1 MIRIVIADDQTAIQV
16 ALQARLRPYTD
27 LEVVGRAGNGR
38 QAVER
43 VAQLQPDVI
52 LLDLEIPI
60 LDGFATTQQ
69 IKEHSPNTKIL
80 VLTQHQ
86 DLSFLLPVLQ
96 AGAHGYLLKT
106 TSPEDLAHAIQLVH
120 KGYFQV
126 GPGIMEPT
134 LSASLSPAMTPADT
148 PIDRSSSITLLRQEH
163 PSQNGLV
170 PAATQTALVTPP
182 ALAVSTL
189 TFDRPVLLKQSS
201 VWSHAI
207 IWGIISATS
216 LAILAAYLFKIEE
229 AIQATGQLEPQGVV
243 KEIQSPVVGVV
254 KQIQVKDG
262 QQVKKGDVLLRLDPK
277 STQSELSS
285 LRRIRQQLLAENAFY
300 RQQIQGTVGSL
311 QTSVPSVQIPSQ
323 MLFLAE
329 SRRALTTETQL
340 YRSQLH
346 GKSDTT
352 LTPEQQLRLRS
363 SLQEEASRTSGAR
376 LETEQLQKQ
385 LQQAQIQQVS
395 ARKTLAV
402 NQDLLDQITPIAKA
416 GGIPKVEL
424 LKQQEAAQKS
434 QAELERLQKEESR
447 LNLAIAQAQEKVDN
461 TVSGSRKDLLAAIAV
476 NEKQIAEIDSQFAKT
491 LVGNQNQISEIDNKL
506 NQAQLMLNYREIR
519 SPVNGTVF
527 DLKPQAPGFVANTSE
542 PVLKIVPTEVL
553 TAKVFLTNRDIGFIR
568 VGMSVDVRI
577 DSFPFSEFGDI
588 KGTLVWVGSD
598 ALPPTQTRP
607 FYSFPAKVRLDQQ
620 FLTHNGRKLSLQ
632 SGMALNANLKLRK
645 RTLISIFTDLFAKEV
660 ESLKLLR

>member
-1 MIRIVIADDQTAIQV
+1 MIRILIADDQTAIQE
-16 ALQARLRPYTD
+16 ALQSHLKPYID
-27 LEVVGRAGNGR
+27 LEVVGKANNGR
-38 QAVER
+38 QAIEQ

-52 LLDLEIPI
+52 LLDLDIPV
-60 LDGFATTQQ
+60 LDGFAATQQ
-69 IKEHSPNTKIL
+69 IKEHFPKTKIL
-80 VLTQHQ
+80 VLTHHQ
-86 DLSFLLPVLQ
+86 DLSFLLPALQ

-106 TSPEDLAHAIQLVH
+106 TSPEDLANAVRLVH

-126 GPGIMEPT
+126 DPGIMESAVSIP
-134 LSASLSPAMTPADT
+134 LSAAMTPANT
-148 PIDRSSSITLLRQEH
+148 PIDRFSSITLLRQEH
-163 PSQNGLV
+163 LSQNGLAL
-170 PAATQTALVTPP
+170 AAKTALATPP
-182 ALAVSTL
+182 APATSAL
-189 TFDRPVLLKQSS
+189 TFDSPVLLKQSS
-201 VWSHAI
+201 AWSRAI
-207 IWGIISATS
+207 IWGIVSATS
-216 LAILAAYLFKIEE
+216 LTVLAACLFKIEE

-243 KEIQSPVVGVV
+243 KEIQSPIVGVV

-277 STQSELSS
+277 GTQSELSS
-285 LRRIRQQLLAENAFY
+285 LRQIRQQLLAENAFY
-300 RQQIQGTVGSL
+300 RQQIQGTVDSR
-311 QTSVPSVQIPSQ
+311 QTSVLSTQIPSQ

-346 GKSDTT
+346 GKSDKT
-352 LTPEQQLRLRS
+352 LTPEQRLRLRS
-363 SLQEEASRTSGAR
+363 SLQEEASRTSAAR
-376 LETEQLQKQ
+376 LETEQLQQQ
-385 LQQAQIQQVS
+385 LQQAQIQQAS

-402 NQDLLDQITPIAKA
+402 NRGLLDQVTPVAKA

-447 LNLAIAQAQEKVDN
+447 LNLAIAQAQENVDN
-461 TVSGSRKDLLAAIAV
+461 TVSGSRKDLLAAIAL

-519 SPVNGTVF
+519 SPVDGTVF
-527 DLKPQAPGFVANTSE
+527 DLKPQAPGFVADTSE

-553 TAKVFLTNRDIGFIR
+553 TAKVFLTNRDIGFVR
-568 VGMSVDVRI
+568 VGMPVDVRI

-607 FYSFPAKVRLDQQ
+607 FYSFPAKVKLDQQ
-620 FLTHNGRKLSLQ
+620 FLTHNGRKLPLH

-645 RTLISIFTDLFAKEV
+645 RTVISIFTDLFAKEV
-660 ESLKLLR
+660 ESLKLIR